1 MGRPERLQ
9 LALTGIGETDAHDS
23 MVLVIASTLHQT
35 GRFGTVD
42 ELDRA
47 VVAQQQVARDVGHA
61 RRTPMPPDGKEELML
76 GRRDVGS
83 LGAFLTPAEEPAQ
96 AIAKLEQRLEIGGLE
111 LPVT

>member
-47 VVAQQQVARDVGHA
+47 VVAQQQVPRDVGHA
-61 RRTPMPPDGKEELML
+61 RGTAMPPDGKEELML
-76 GRRDVGS
+76 
-83 LGAFLTPAEEPAQ
+83 
-96 AIAKLEQRLEIGGLE
+96 
-111 LPVT
+111 